1 MKIAALNIEQMAGKN
16 TVSRHDG
23 KILYEKIKELWE
35 TNDQVLVDFGNL
47 VIASVS
53 FMDEVFG
60 HLALE
65 YPRDELRKRLKLLH
79 INDYDRALLNDIIL
93 SRVRQRNLEAHKKN
107 SRKRSVKVGHLLKR
121 GRSNT

>member
-1 MKIAALNIEQMAGKN
+1 MKIATLNIEQVAGKN
-16 TVSRHDG
+16 TVSRDDG
-23 KILYEKIKELWE
+23 KTIYDKLKTLWK

-65 YPRDELRKRLKLLH
+65 YPREELRKKLKLLH
-79 INDYDRALLNDIIL
+79 INEYDRALLNDIIL
-93 SRVRQRNLEAHKKN
+93 SRVRQRNLRAHRQEA
-107 SRKRSVKVGHLLKR
+107 RKRSVLAGVRLK
-121 GRSNT
+121 GRRSK

>member
-1 MKIAALNIEQMAGKN
+1 MKVAALNIEQVAGNK
-16 TVSRHDG
+16 TVSRADG
-23 KILYEKIKELWE
+23 KIIYEKIKELWN

-65 YPRDELRKRLKLLH
+65 YPGEELRKKLKLLH

-93 SRVRQRNLEAHKKN
+93 SRVRQRNLEA
-107 SRKRSVKVGHLLKR
+107 RRRDGRRRSGKVELLAKR
-121 GRSNT
+121 GRSK